1 MRSVLVNPNH
11 DYYFTK
17 RVELLFWS
25 IWLIFKRY
33 ERLGLSMEVVF
44 PEEVVSWSD

>member
-11 DYYFTK
+11 DFTKYYFTK

-33 ERLGLSMEVVF
+33 ES
-44 PEEVVSWSD
+44 